1 MRSPGRQERARE
13 SPRAEGVWRKGQ
25 HQDRSGSRSERHRED
40 RRSRERDRS
49 TLISRSRDRDRKESR
64 QDSCRQS
71 NPDSQRTKEDIMGD
85 FVKNMRRY
93 EKRPFFFDIKV
104 CSRSPNQ
111 DFFRMEFDDSLNDVQ
126 EKKETTT
133 KDLWHVVKSEAI
145 DSDEKVQTKMDNN
158 NQMMTD
164 DLKECEVEYKIA
176 VNKIK
181 KYMFEEDKKII
192 HTVLENLGDNYL
204 PLYEIPSSPLK
215 KLSEL
220 LQRGE
225 TSTQGRWKLL
235 RNWIVES
242 SNEGRAK
249 WNSLCKSSII
259 RREAIT
265 CYYDQMK
272 KGI

>member
-1 MRSPGRQERARE
+1 
-13 SPRAEGVWRKGQ
+13 
-25 HQDRSGSRSERHRED
+25 
-40 RRSRERDRS
+40 
-49 TLISRSRDRDRKESR
+49 
-64 QDSCRQS
+64 
-71 NPDSQRTKEDIMGD
+71 
-85 FVKNMRRY
+85 MRRY

-111 DFFRMEFDDSLNDVQ
+111 DFFRMEFDDSLKDVQ

-133 KDLWHVVKSEAI
+133 KDLLQVAKSVAI

-192 HTVLENLGDNYL
+192 HTVLEHLGDNYL

-265 CYYDQMK
+265 CYYDQKK